1 MFWNGAGDMH
11 AQSYCLWELTTQ
23 TTSNQILKA
32 GEEEMEEKQLVSLYT
47 PDVYPHPYHQES
59 TAGDLFI

>member
-1 MFWNGAGDMH
+1 MH

-23 TTSNQILKA
+23 ATSNQILK
-32 GEEEMEEKQLVSLYT
+32 GGREMEEKHLVSLYT